1 MRRGLLREVGPKNV
15 RDTMKINLVS
25 TRHLVMVR
33 EKLRAHKHDIASN
46 AGLQECARKVALFYG
61 WPQPKSPEQQ
71 SRMIFRFL
79 REEQVVRDGLPEF
92 RPLRYDVRMREAL
105 GRAAAWHGKST

>member
-1 MRRGLLREVGPKNV
+1 
-15 RDTMKINLVS
+15 MKVNLVS

-46 AGLQECARKVALFYG
+46 AGLQECARKVALYYG

-71 SRMIFRFL
+71 CRMIFHFL
-79 REEQVVRDGLPEF
+79 RDGPVAREGLPEF

-105 GRAAAWHGKST
+105 GRAAAWHGR